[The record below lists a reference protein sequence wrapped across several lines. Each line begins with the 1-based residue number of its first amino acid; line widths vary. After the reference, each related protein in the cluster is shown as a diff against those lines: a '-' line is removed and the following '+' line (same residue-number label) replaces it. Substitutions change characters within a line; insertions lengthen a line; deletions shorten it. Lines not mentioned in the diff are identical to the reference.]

1 MCGRYTL
8 AIPLDQLV
16 DHFQGID
23 IPYPLEPR
31 YNIAPTQN
39 ILAIRAQRVPVM
51 LRWGLIPHWS
61 KDASIGNRMINARAE
76 TVAEK
81 PSFKSAL
88 KSRRCLIPADGF
100 YEWKREGK
108 TKQPFHIR
116 RTDMGIF
123 CFAGL
128 WEHWVDKGSGEHI
141 ESCTII
147 TTAANQLLSPIH
159 DRMPVIIPVEAY
171 DRWVNNESIDRL
183 LLPYEWPVFEMIPV
197 STFVNNASHD
207 GAKCIDKID

>member
-8 AIPLDQLV
+8 TIPLDQLV
-16 DHFQGID
+16 DHFQGLT

-39 ILAIRAQRVPVM
+39 ILAIREQREPVI

-61 KDASIGNRMINARAE
+61 RDTSIGNRMINARAE

-81 PSFKSAL
+81 PSFESAL

-108 TKQPFHIR
+108 VKQPYHIR
-116 RTDMGIF
+116 RTDRGIF

-147 TTAANQLLSPIH
+147 TTAANQLLSSIH

-171 DRWVNNESIDRL
+171 DQWIGNQPTDRL
-183 LLPYEWPVFEMIPV
+183 LLPYKWVNFEMVSV
-197 STFVNNASHD
+197 STFVNNTSHD
-207 GAKCIDKID
+207 GAKCLDKAT

>member
-8 AIPLDQLV
+8 TAPLETIFE
-16 DHFQGID
+16 HFQGIP
-23 IPYPLEPR
+23 IPFPLEPR

-39 ILAIRAQRVPVM
+39 ILAIKKNRKPGL
-51 LRWGLIPHWS
+51 LRWGLIPPWA
-61 KDASIGNRMINARAE
+61 KDTSIGNKMINARAE

-100 YEWKREGK
+100 YEWKKEG
-108 TKQPFHIR
+108 THKQPYHIR
-116 RTDMGIF
+116 KCDRSVF

-128 WEHWVDKGSGEHI
+128 WEQWKSKGSAEQI

-147 TTAANQLLSPIH
+147 TTAANEQLKPLH
-159 DRMPVIIPVEAY
+159 DRMPVIIPLEAY
-171 DRWVNNESIDRL
+171 DQWINNESIDQL
-183 LLPYEWPVFEMIPV
+183 LLPYEWPDFEMVKASP
-197 STFVNNASHD
+197 FVNNANHE
-207 GAKCIDKID
+207 GPQCLENA